1 MSAITRVD
9 KGMPKIDS
17 KLVTLFAGVLSS
29 VEVPVKLSS
38 LAHVNPLESNGEQT
52 LFTLAY
58 QEKLRQVFSEADPQ
72 ADPKKLG
79 PYMEHVEAIESLQ
92 ERAAVENLNLR

>member
-1 MSAITRVD
+1 MAAITRVD

-17 KLVTLFAGVLSS
+17 KLVNLFAGVLSS
-29 VEVPVKLSS
+29 VEVPVKLST

-52 LFTLAY
+52 HYTLSY
-58 QEKLRQVFSEADPQ
+58 QEKLRQAMAADPQ
-72 ADPKKLG
+72 AEDRKLG

-92 ERAAVENLNLR
+92 VRAAIENANLR